1 MKKIIFA
8 LVLLN
13 QTLMFA
19 QNYKFGKVSK
29 EEIQEEIYPLDS
41 TANAAY
47 LYKQRRSYFDF
58 DQSTGWFKL
67 ITEIHQ
73 RIKIY
78 KKEGFDYANHS
89 IVYYNPDSGDRERIY
104 SIKGYTYNLENGK
117 VVKEK
122 LSKNNIFKEKINKYN
137 SKVKLT
143 MPDVKEGSVLE
154 LRYQISSPYPTSIAD
169 VEFQKGIPI
178 KKLESQ
184 IEIPEYY
191 EFNKNSKGFLS
202 LPMKVS
208 IKNENVGS
216 TRFNVEII
224 RFEGTNIEALKDNEP
239 YVANINNYRGG
250 VKFEL
255 AETNFIQ
262 IGGNF
267 KKYSTTWGSVCK
279 QIFESSSFGE
289 ELNKSSYYKKDLE
302 TILAVAK
309 TPEQKIGAIFQFVKN
324 KVKWNGFIGKY
335 TDKGVRKAYK
345 ERLGNAA
352 DINLMLTAMLRS
364 AGLNS
369 NPVLVSSKGNGIP
382 FFPTLDGFD
391 YVISIVEFEEGGYV
405 LLDATEPY
413 SKPNL
418 LPSRALNW
426 NGRKVMQNGGSS
438 WVKLTNSK
446 HSTEENNL
454 YVKLK
459 EDLSIEGL
467 CRTKLEN
474 HRALNFRK
482 KYNHVKEE
490 SLITQYEE
498 ANGIEVDDFK
508 ILHKDEIYKPITRN
522 VKFLSEDLVESI
534 NGKLYIEPLLFLTQH
549 KNPFKLK
556 ERKFPVDFSTPWKVQ
571 SLVTMKIPEGYKIET
586 IPEAFAIALPDKLG
600 VFKYEV
606 KQSGNKV
613 STVCILQFDS
623 HVIAPKYYPYLKDFY
638 SKLVKKESEK
648 IVLVKM

>member
-1 MKKIIFA
+1 M
-8 LVLLN
+8 VS
-13 QTLMFA
+13 
-19 QNYKFGKVSK
+19 QNYKFGKVAK
-29 EEIQEEIYPLDS
+29 EEVKEQFYPTDS
-41 TANAAY
+41 TAVAAY
-47 LYKQRRSYFDF
+47 LYKKRRSYFSF

-67 ITEIHQ
+67 ITDIHQ

-78 KKEGFDYANHS
+78 KKEGFNYANHS
-89 IVYYNPDSGDRERIY
+89 IVHYTPKSGDRERIY
-104 SIKGYTYNLENGK
+104 KIKGYTYNLENGK
-117 VVKEK
+117 VISEK
-122 LSKNNIFKEKINKYN
+122 LSKDNIFKEEINKYN
-137 SKVKLT
+137 SKIKIT

-154 LRYQISSPYPTSIAD
+154 IRYQISSPYATSIAD

-191 EFNKNSKGFLS
+191 TFNKNSKGFLS

-208 IKNENVGS
+208 FKNENVGN
-216 TRFNVEII
+216 TRFNVEVIT
-224 RFEGTNIEALKDNEP
+224 FEGRDIEALKNNEP

-250 VKFEL
+250 VKLEL
-255 AETNFIQ
+255 AQTDFVR
-262 IGGNF
+262 IGGDF
-267 KKYSTTWGSVCK
+267 KNYSTTWETVSK
-279 QIFESSSFGE
+279 QIFESPSFGD
-289 ELNKSSYYKKDLE
+289 ELTKSNYYKKDLE
-302 TILAVAK
+302 AILAIAK
-309 TPEQKIGAIFQFVKN
+309 TPEQQIGAIFQFVKN

-345 ERLGNAA
+345 ERSGNVA

-364 AGLNS
+364 AGLNA
-369 NPVLVSSKGNGIP
+369 NPVLVSTRGNGIP

-391 YVISIVEFEEGGYV
+391 YVVSIVEFSEGGYV
-405 LLDATEPY
+405 LLDATEPF
-413 SKPNL
+413 SNLNL
-418 LPSRALNW
+418 LPERALNW
-426 NGRKVMQNGGSS
+426 KGRKVTQNGFSS
-438 WVKLTNSK
+438 WVKLISSK
-446 HSTEENNL
+446 HSIEENNL

-467 CRTKLEN
+467 CRTKLQN

-482 KYNHVKEE
+482 KYNHIKEE

-498 ANGIEVDDFK
+498 ANGVEVDDFK

-613 STVCILQFDS
+613 STICVLQFDS
-623 HVIAPKYYPYLKDFY
+623 HIIAPKYYPYLKDFY
-638 SKLVKKESEK
+638 SRLVKKESEK
-648 IVLVKM
+648 IVLIKM